1 MAKLF
6 SSNQQSGVA
15 SKHLVK
21 KKVKST
27 QLEKKQTQAALQ
39 KASRTTSSQGD
50 LDSINLFN
58 PPKINPNGRLAASRL
73 FDRVPK
79 DTATHKR
86 GTLARSISRSVD
98 KDSTVKLSN
107 STAEYLNFWR
117 IGAISIILLVNI
129 LSAFVI
135 LKDKFFKPT
144 ETQELATTPEIL
156 AGKTN
161 LAAEEFI
168 IPSLNSL
175 SSISTGVKGDN
186 KMESDVQTQVSLPL
200 AIPPTNLPN
209 KGIISSGVANISY
222 YYILVPYT
230 GEESLQLAQEQ
241 VKSVSLVNFPQGIF
255 IYLGAFSQRTDAE
268 KFINKIKAQGLDG
281 YIYHA
286 E

>member
-6 SSNQQSGVA
+6 SSNQKSGVA
-15 SKHLVK
+15 SNHLVK
-21 KKVKST
+21 KTVKST
-27 QLEKKQTQAALQ
+27 QLGKKQTQAALQ
-39 KASRTTSSQGD
+39 KASRTNLSQGD

-73 FDRVPK
+73 FDRVLK
-79 DTATHKR
+79 DTASHKR
-86 GTLARSISRSVD
+86 DTLARNLSCDVD

-107 STAEYLNFWR
+107 NVAEYLNFWR
-117 IGAISIILLVNI
+117 IGAISIILLVNMM
-129 LSAFVI
+129 SAFVL
-135 LKDKFFKPT
+135 LKDKFSKPT
-144 ETQELATTPEIL
+144 VIQELKSTPEIL

-161 LAAEEFI
+161 LAAQEFI
-168 IPSLNSL
+168 TPSLHSL
-175 SSISTGVKGDN
+175 SSISTRAKDEN
-186 KMESDVQTQVSLPL
+186 KMESDIKTQVSLPL

-222 YYILVPYT
+222 YYILVQYT

-268 KFINKIKAQGLDG
+268 QFINKIKAKGLDG

>member
-21 KKVKST
+21 KKVKNT
-27 QLEKKQTQAALQ
+27 QLGKKQTQAALQ
-39 KASRTTSSQGD
+39 KTSRTTSSQED

-73 FDRVPK
+73 FDRVLK

-86 GTLARSISRSVD
+86 GTLARSVSRSVD

-107 STAEYLNFWR
+107 NTAEYLNFWR

-135 LKDKFFKPT
+135 LKDKFVKPT
-144 ETQELATTPEIL
+144 GTQELKSTPKIL

-186 KMESDVQTQVSLPL
+186 KMESDVKTQVSLPL

-222 YYILVPYT
+222 YYILVEYT

-241 VKSVSLVNFPQGIF
+241 VKRVSLVNFPQGIF

-268 KFINKIKAQGLDG
+268 KFINKIKAKGLDG